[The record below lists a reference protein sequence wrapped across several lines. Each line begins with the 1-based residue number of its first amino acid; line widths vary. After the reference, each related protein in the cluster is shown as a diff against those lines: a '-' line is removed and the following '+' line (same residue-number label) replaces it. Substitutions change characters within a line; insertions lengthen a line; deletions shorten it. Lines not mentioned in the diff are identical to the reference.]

1 MSLTSGLFTALTALQ
16 ADQGALSV
24 VTNNIANVNT
34 PGYSREVANLEE
46 SPPISF
52 ENQQFGTGVT
62 LANVQGIRDNVLQM
76 RLNQETQTQ
85 GQLSTVVNGMNQ
97 LQPLFNDTSGAGLQ
111 NYLSNFFNSFLAL
124 SADPTNVGNRQAV
137 IESGQNL
144 AAALRQTATGLLTQ
158 QQSADLTVTQTVG
171 QINALTAQIA
181 SLNGQIGSLAGGGQ
195 TPNTL
200 IDQRTQLITQLSQ
213 LVDVRT
219 ITANGGTLTLTTNG
233 GTALVVG
240 NQSFD
245 LATQTNPATGF
256 QDVFAQGSDIT
267 SSIQS
272 GSLGGDIQLRD
283 QRLPAILTSVNT
295 LAFDVANAVNTQS
308 AAGFDLNGAAG
319 GNFFTPPAS
328 LSTAALNLNVAI
340 TDPNKIAASADGT
353 PGNNANA
360 TAIADLAGEP
370 IVAGQTPTNYYSG
383 IVSQVGNDASSA
395 TTALTSQNLLVQQL
409 QDQVGAVSG
418 VSLDEEASNLVLY
431 QNAYGAAARV
441 ASVIAS
447 LMQVTINMGTGA

>member
-16 ADQGALSV
+16 ADQGALNV

-46 SPPISF
+46 APPISYD
-52 ENQQFGTGVT
+52 NQQFGTGVK
-62 LANVQGIRDNVLQM
+62 LADVQGIRDNVLQL

-85 GQLSTVVNGMNQ
+85 GQLTTVVDGMNQ
-97 LQPLFNDTSGAGLQ
+97 VQPLFNDTSGSGLQ
-111 NYLSNFFNSFLAL
+111 NYLSNFFNSFLTL
-124 SADPTNVGNRQAV
+124 SSDPTNDGDRQAV

-144 AAALRQTATGLLTQ
+144 ATALRQTATGLITQ
-158 QQSADLTVTQTVG
+158 QQSADLSVTQTVG
-171 QINALTAQIA
+171 QINALTSQIS
-181 SLNGQIGSLAGGGQ
+181 SLNGQIGSLQGGGQ

-219 ITANGGTLTLTTNG
+219 ISTNDSSLTLTTSG

-240 NQSFD
+240 NQSFN
-245 LATQTNPATGF
+245 LSTQTNASTGF
-256 QDVFAQGSDIT
+256 QDVYAQGSDIT
-267 SSIQS
+267 STIQS
-272 GSLGGDIQLRD
+272 GNLAGDIQLRD
-283 QRLPAILTSVNT
+283 QQLPAILTSVNT
-295 LAFDVANAVNTQS
+295 LAYDVANAVNTQS
-308 AAGFDLNGAAG
+308 AAGFDLNGAEG
-319 GNFFTPPAS
+319 GNFFTPPVS
-328 LSTAALNLNVAI
+328 VSTAALNLSVAV

-360 TAIADLAGEP
+360 TAMADLVSQP
-370 IVAGQTPTNYYSG
+370 IVAGQNPTDYYSG

-447 LMQVTINMGTGA
+447 LMQVTINMGNGA

>member
-1 MSLTSGLFTALTALQ
+1 MSLTSGLFTALSALQ

-24 VTNNIANVNT
+24 VTNNIANINT

-52 ENQQFGTGVT
+52 ENQQFGTGVN

-85 GQLSTVVNGMNQ
+85 GQLNTVVNGMNQ
-97 LQPLFNDTSGAGLQ
+97 VQPLFNDTSGSGLQ
-111 NYLSNFFNSFLAL
+111 NYLSNFFNSFLTL
-124 SADPTNVGNRQAV
+124 SSDPTNSGDRQAV

-144 AAALRQTATGLLTQ
+144 AAAFRQTATGLLTQ
-158 QQSADLTVTQTVG
+158 QQSADLSVTQTVG
-171 QINALTAQIA
+171 QINALTTQIA
-181 SLNGQIGSLAGGGQ
+181 ALNGQIGSLQGGGQ

-219 ITANGGTLTLTTNG
+219 ITSNDGTLTLTTNG

-240 NQSFD
+240 NQSFN
-245 LATQTNPATGF
+245 LSTQTNAATGF

-283 QRLPAILTSVNT
+283 QQLPAILTSVNT

-308 AAGFDLNGAAG
+308 AAGFDLNGVAG
-319 GNFFTPPAS
+319 GNIFTPPAN

-340 TDPNKIAASADGT
+340 SDPNKIAASADGT

-360 TAIADLAGEP
+360 TAMADLASAP
-370 IVAGQTPTNYYSG
+370 IVAGQNPTDFYSG